1 MGEEHQ
7 LFEPVEN
14 IAQSPDDEKAI
25 LKGQLL
31 RASFGASAR
40 RAVVFSRKKIQ
51 GGFLLYFLPPKS
63 RKYINRSRFTN
74 GVRIP
79 AMLTPSFRMKLTPIF
94 RQADPLKRR
103 EPGEGDSDKLTPSDL
118 IQYSGMLTPKGL
130 FLGD

>member
-1 MGEEHQ
+1 MKGEPTDKFLRVNRHD
-7 LFEPVEN
+7 LLP
-14 IAQSPDDEKAI
+14 IAMLII
-25 LKGQLL
+25 L
-31 RASFGASAR
+31 
-40 RAVVFSRKKIQ
+40 
-51 GGFLLYFLPPKS
+51 
-63 RKYINRSRFTN
+63 
-74 GVRIP
+74 VRIP